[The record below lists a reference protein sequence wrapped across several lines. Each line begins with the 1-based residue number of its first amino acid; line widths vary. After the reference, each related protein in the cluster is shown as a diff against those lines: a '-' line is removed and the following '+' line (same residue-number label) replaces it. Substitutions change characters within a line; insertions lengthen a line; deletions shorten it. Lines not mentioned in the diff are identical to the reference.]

1 MKEKKILFVVFALI
15 VSLTILTIPFSS
27 GYAKSKDTKSIKIGV
42 LLPLTGP
49 YAMWGKMF
57 QNSMELALDG
67 VGWKVAGK
75 KIELII
81 EDEGGEDVSMALEK
95 AKKLVE
101 ANRVGLL
108 MGPFYGGSAF
118 SVMPYTSSIPI
129 VNVKWSQPGKNKNE
143 IGNKYGFWVPT
154 TYPDN
159 TYPLGQYAYEE
170 KGIRTVTTIGS
181 DYDCAYEFV
190 EGFTDAFKSKG
201 GKVIQQQ
208 WAPLTEIDYTPY
220 LSNLKMAD
228 AMVVGTLGPP
238 AKLALFSQYDQLG
251 LFKKMPIFIS
261 EVGTLPPPVMQEMGD
276 KIIGVKGVEKF
287 LTSLKNPEAQEFL
300 KSYQAKYKSV
310 PDDKASD
317 AYSGMKVV
325 LAALKATGGDTDP
338 DMLKKALLN
347 VKLNLP
353 PGPFQFSEGRVGM
366 VPLRVSEVQR
376 VGGKLQW
383 VPVKEYPGRPPYVE
397 TYP

>member
-1 MKEKKILFVVFALI
+1 MKGKKIISVGFAFFLLVV
-15 VSLTILTIPFSS
+15 ILTIPLSS
-27 GYAKSKDTKSIKIGV
+27 GYAKSKGKDTIKIGV

-57 QNSMELALDG
+57 QNSMELALDE
-67 VGWKVAGK
+67 VGWNIAGK
-75 KIELII
+75 KIVLKI

-101 ANRVGLL
+101 ADRVGLL

-118 SVMPYTSSIPI
+118 SVMPYTSSVPI
-129 VNVKWSQPGKNKNE
+129 VNVKWSQPGKSKNE
-143 IGNKYGFWVPT
+143 LGNKYAFWVPT

-159 TYPLGQYAYEE
+159 TYPLGLYAAEE
-170 KGIRTVTTIGS
+170 GGVRSVVSIGS

-190 EGFTDAFKSKG
+190 EGFTDALKSKG
-201 GKVIQQQ
+201 GKVVQQK
-208 WAPLTEIDYTPY
+208 WAPLTETDYTPY

-238 AKLALFSQYDQLG
+238 AKLALFAQYDQLG
-251 LFKKMPIFIS
+251 LFKKMPIYIS

-276 KIIGVKGVEKF
+276 KIIGIRGVEKF
-287 LTSLKNPEAQEFL
+287 LPTLDNPEAKKFME
-300 KSYQAKYKSV
+300 SYRAKYKSD
-310 PDDKASD
+310 PDDKACD
-317 AYSGMKVV
+317 AYNGMKVV
-325 LAALKATGGDTDP
+325 LAALNSTKGDP
-338 DMLKKALLN
+338 EPEILKKALLK

-353 PGPFQFSEGRVGM
+353 PGEFRFSDGRVGM
-366 VPLRVSEVQR
+366 VPLRVSEIKR
-376 VGGKLQW
+376 VGGRLQW
-383 VPVKEYPGRPPYVE
+383 VPIKEYPGKSPYVK